1 MKGTSGWAFQAETRS
16 LWLISGG
23 AVVQKIQVGGV
34 LVEKLQVFQ
43 ELWPI
48 QWE

>member
-1 MKGTSGWAFQAETRS
+1 
-16 LWLISGG
+16 
-23 AVVQKIQVGGV
+23 VVQKIQVGGV

-48 QWE
+48 QWEWEVQWRFGPDWWWVTRNSP